1 MNDKQK
7 IIRLVFSILF
17 SISTLFLIISCG
29 NADGTENDKKS
40 GQKEKSTV
48 FVKTEILKAQPFTDY
63 LELLGV
69 AKAFYQ
75 ATLSSDEGGKIKE
88 FRKDKG
94 SYVKEGDIILV
105 IDNDVLKANMEAA
118 KAQYEKAENN
128 FKRQE
133 ELYNQKVTSEL
144 QYLNQKYERDA
155 ALANYNLIQAR
166 YEKTFIKAPFSGVVD
181 KKFVEI
187 GETVLPTSPIV
198 SVVSMYTIK
207 VEAGIPENY
216 VNQVKV
222 GDDVKVVFKD
232 LDGIEYNEKVSFV
245 GNSISTDNRTFP
257 IEIHIKNS
265 DNKIKPELSA
275 KVFIQRSKYDAAIVI
290 PEETVTQTD
299 VGPVVFVADGGIAK
313 MKNIEIIARYENKV
327 AVKSGLSE
335 GDKLIKVG
343 FQNLV
348 DGTRI
353 TETN

>member
-1 MNDKQK
+1 MTIEQKLIKQLFATL
-7 IIRLVFSILF
+7 ILVAVILLF
-17 SISTLFLIISCG
+17 SSCG
-29 NADGTENDKKS
+29 NADGTEKDKKS
-40 GQKEKSTV
+40 NQKEKSSV
-48 FVKTEILKAQPFTDY
+48 FVKTEVLKSQPFTDY

-75 ATLSSDEGGKIKE
+75 STLSSDEGGKIKE
-88 FRKDKG
+88 FIKDKG
-94 SYVKEGDIILV
+94 SYVKEGDVILV
-105 IDNDVLKANMEAA
+105 IDNDVLKANMDAA
-118 KAQYEKAENN
+118 EAQYEKAENN

-155 ALANYNLIQAR
+155 ALANYKLIKAR

-181 KKFVEI
+181 KKFVEV

-207 VEAGIPENY
+207 VESGVPENY

-232 LDGIEYNEKVSFV
+232 LDGIAYNEKVSFV

-265 DNKIKPELSA
+265 DGKIKPELSA
-275 KVFIQRSKYDAAIVI
+275 KVYIQRNKYNDAIVI

-299 VGPVVFVADGGIAK
+299 VGPVVFVAEGDLAK
-313 MKNIEIIARYENKV
+313 MRNIEIIARYENKV
-327 AVKSGLSE
+327 AVKSGLKE
-335 GDKLIKVG
+335 GDKLIEVG

>member
-1 MNDKQK
+1 MNKKQK
-7 IIRLVFSILF
+7 FKSLILF
-17 SISTLFLIISCG
+17 ILISVSSLFLFFSCG
-29 NADGTENDKKS
+29 QADGTEKDNNS
-40 GQKEKSTV
+40 NQKEKSSV
-48 FVKTEILKAQPFTDY
+48 YVKTETLKSQSFTDY

-88 FRKDKG
+88 FIKDKG
-94 SYVKEGDIILV
+94 SYVKEGEVILV
-105 IDNDVLKANMEAA
+105 IDNDVLKANMDAA

-155 ALANYNLIQAR
+155 ALANYNLIKAR
-166 YEKTFIKAPFSGVVD
+166 YEKTFIKAPFSGIVD
-181 KKFVEI
+181 KKFAEV

-198 SVVSMYTIK
+198 SMVSMYTIK
-207 VEAGIPENY
+207 VEVGVPENY

-222 GDDVKVVFKD
+222 GNDVKVVFKD
-232 LDGIEYNEKVSFV
+232 LDGITYNEKVSFV

-265 DNKIKPELSA
+265 DGKIKPELSA
-275 KVFIQRSKYDAAIVI
+275 KVYIQRSKYDAAIVI

-299 VGPVVFVADGGIAK
+299 IGPVVFVADGDIAK
-313 MKNIEIIARYENKV
+313 MRSIEIIARYENKV
-327 AVKSGLSE
+327 AVKSGLKE

>member
-1 MNDKQK
+1 MNKKQK
-7 IIRLVFSILF
+7 FKNLILLIL
-17 SISTLFLIISCG
+17 ISVSLLFLFLSCG
-29 NADGTENDKKS
+29 KADGTEKENNSD
-40 GQKEKSTV
+40 QKEKSSV
-48 FVKTEILKAQPFTDY
+48 YVKTVTLKSQPYTDY

-75 ATLSSDEGGKIKE
+75 ANLSSDEGGKIKE
-88 FRKDKG
+88 FNKDKG
-94 SYVKEGDIILV
+94 SFVKEGDVILV
-105 IDNDVLKANMEAA
+105 IDNDVLKANMDAA

-155 ALANYNLIQAR
+155 ALANFNLIKAR
-166 YEKTFIKAPFSGVVD
+166 YEKTFIKAPFTGVVD
-181 KKFVEI
+181 KKFAEV
-187 GETVLPTSPIV
+187 GETVLPSAPIV
-198 SVVSMYTIK
+198 SVVSMYNIK
-207 VEAGIPENY
+207 VEAGVPENY

-232 LDGIEYNEKVSFV
+232 LEGITYNEKISFV
-245 GNSISTDNRTFP
+245 GSTISTDNRTFP

-265 DNKIKPELSA
+265 DGKIKPELSS
-275 KVFIQRSKYDAAIVI
+275 KVYIQRSNYDSAIVI
-290 PEETVTQTD
+290 PEEVVTQTD
-299 VGPVVFVADGGIAK
+299 VGPVVFIADGDTARMRK
-313 MKNIEIIARYENKV
+313 IEVISRYNNQV
-327 AVKSGLSE
+327 AVSSGLKA
-335 GDKLIKVG
+335 GDKLIRVG

>member
-1 MNDKQK
+1 MNKKQK
-7 IIRLVFSILF
+7 FKSLILMLL
-17 SISTLFLIISCG
+17 ISVSSLFLFLSCG
-29 NADGTENDKKS
+29 KADGTGKENNSD
-40 GQKEKSTV
+40 QKEKSSV
-48 FVKTEILKAQPFTDY
+48 YVKTVTLKSQPFTDY

-75 ATLSSDEGGKIKE
+75 ANLSSDEGGKIKE
-88 FRKDKG
+88 FKKDKG
-94 SYVKEGDIILV
+94 SFVREGDVILV
-105 IDNDVLKANMEAA
+105 IDNDVLKANMNAA

-155 ALANYNLIQAR
+155 ALANYELIKAR
-166 YEKTFIKAPFSGVVD
+166 YEKTFIKAPFTGVVD
-181 KKFVEI
+181 KKFAEV
-187 GETVLPTSPIV
+187 GENVPPSVPIV
-198 SVVSMYTIK
+198 SMVSMYNIK
-207 VEAGIPENY
+207 VAVGVPENY

-232 LDGIEYNEKVSFV
+232 LEGITYKEKISFV
-245 GNSISTDNRTFP
+245 GSSISTDNRTFP

-265 DNKIKPELSA
+265 DGKIKPELSA
-275 KVFIQRSKYDAAIVI
+275 KVYIQRSKLDSAIVI
-290 PEETVTQTD
+290 PEEVVTQTD
-299 VGPVVFVADGGIAK
+299 IGQVVFIADGD
-313 MKNIEIIARYENKV
+313 IARMRKIEVISRYNNQV
-327 AVKSGLSE
+327 AVSSGLNAGE
-335 GDKLIKVG
+335 KLIRVG

>member
-1 MNDKQK
+1 MNTKNK
-7 IIRLVFSILF
+7 FVRLILLIL
-17 SISTLFLIISCG
+17 ISTGSLFLFLSCD
-29 NADGTENDKKS
+29 NADGTEKEKKS
-40 GQKEKSTV
+40 DQKEKSSV
-48 FVKTEILKAQPFTDY
+48 YVKTEVLKSQPFIDY

-69 AKAFYQ
+69 AKAYYQ
-75 ATLSSDEGGKIKE
+75 ATLSSDEGGKVRE
-88 FRKDKG
+88 FIKDKG
-94 SYVKEGDIILV
+94 NFVKQGDVILV
-105 IDNDVLKANMEAA
+105 IDNDVLKANVDAA

-155 ALANYNLIQAR
+155 ALANYDLMKAR
-166 YEKTFIKAPFSGVVD
+166 YEKTFIKAPFSGVID
-181 KKFVEI
+181 KKFVEV
-187 GETVLPTSPIV
+187 GETVLPTAPIV
-198 SVVSMYTIK
+198 SIVNMYTIK

-232 LDGIEYNEKVSFV
+232 LDGIEYQEKISFV
-245 GNSISTDNRTFP
+245 GPSISTDNRTFP

-265 DNKIKPELSA
+265 DGKIKPELSA

-299 VGPVVFVADGGIAK
+299 VGPVVFVADGDIAK
-313 MKNIEIIARYENKV
+313 MRNIEIIARYENKV
-327 AVKSGLSE
+327 AVKSGLVD

>member
-1 MNDKQK
+1 MNKKQK
-7 IIRLVFSILF
+7 FKNLILLIL
-17 SISTLFLIISCG
+17 ISVSLLFLFLSCG
-29 NADGTENDKKS
+29 KADGTEKENNSD
-40 GQKEKSTV
+40 QKEKSSV
-48 FVKTEILKAQPFTDY
+48 YVKTVTLKSQPYTDY

-75 ATLSSDEGGKIKE
+75 ANLSSDEGGKIKE
-88 FRKDKG
+88 FKKDKG
-94 SYVKEGDIILV
+94 SFVREGDVILV
-105 IDNDVLKANMEAA
+105 IDNDVLKANMDAA

-155 ALANYNLIQAR
+155 ALANFNLIKAR
-166 YEKTFIKAPFSGVVD
+166 YEKTFIKAPFTGVVD
-181 KKFVEI
+181 KKFAEV
-187 GETVLPTSPIV
+187 GETVLPSAPIV
-198 SVVSMYTIK
+198 SVVSMYNIK
-207 VEAGIPENY
+207 VEAGVPENY

-232 LDGIEYNEKVSFV
+232 LEGITYNEKISFV
-245 GNSISTDNRTFP
+245 GSTISTDNRTFP

-265 DNKIKPELSA
+265 DGKIKPELSS
-275 KVFIQRSKYDAAIVI
+275 KVYIQRSNYDSAIVI
-290 PEETVTQTD
+290 PEEVVTQTD
-299 VGPVVFVADGGIAK
+299 VGPVVFIADGDTARMRK
-313 MKNIEIIARYENKV
+313 IEVISRYNNQV
-327 AVKSGLSE
+327 AVSSGLKA
-335 GDKLIKVG
+335 GDKLIRVG